1 MVLLS
6 LSSFFPSLAQCLFFP
21 ELICQDLNL
30 SLPSVLFLP
39 SRTSART
46 VGAPSVKPARR
57 TSCPSRPASTPS
69 VCATPA
75 TSGSSSSIPAAP
87 CREGLAQ
94 RAPTE
99 VGAEG
104 VSGAVRGNAKTLVR
118 ALWRSDGKQLLGVWN
133 LLLLNQQ
140 PEPFPV
146 PKSAR
151 AVENCI
157 GNVPWSSPKVCL
169 SSLGTLGA
177 PAQTGAVVC
186 ASQECPHPHM
196 CGVGVCAAEQR
207 LPTTQQE
214 RWYFSR
220 LAALEIPS
228 PLFPLPWAGWLIL
241 GAPR

>member
-1 MVLLS
+1 MQ
-6 LSSFFPSLAQCLFFP
+6 P
-21 ELICQDLNL
+21 
-30 SLPSVLFLP
+30 LP
-39 SRTSART
+39 
-46 VGAPSVKPARR
+46 
-57 TSCPSRPASTPS
+57 
-69 VCATPA
+69 
-75 TSGSSSSIPAAP
+75 PAAHP
-87 CREGLAQ
+87 AVFQQPLVGKGWHRGHQQ
-94 RAPTE
+94 RLE
-99 VGAEG
+99 LKVFL
-104 VSGAVRGNAKTLVR
+104 GAVRGNAKTLVR

-157 GNVPWSSPKVCL
+157 GNVTWSSPKVCL

-186 ASQECPHPHM
+186 GSQECPHPHM